1 MVGRPGQIMKE
12 KPIVVGVDAS
22 PAGAHAAETGVM
34 LAELM
39 GVSCRLVH
47 ASNDVWV
54 GAAGGGGLVDVATMT
69 TQVADLARATVLK
82 QLQGRVP
89 ESLLDSLLVRP
100 GPVAR
105 VLSDVSKETGAQ
117 LVVLGAKRHS
127 TIERWLGG
135 STAKNAVRALH
146 CPVLVTT
153 GPERIER
160 VLVAVDLSEM
170 ARPTL
175 ETAQTWA
182 GRFGAS
188 LRVLHVI
195 EPLLMGTEG
204 MPVLDVALFDAEA
217 EKAFDSATQPE
228 ITYPK
233 AERVVRRGSALAGIE
248 AEATAWKADLIVVG
262 AHGRG
267 RMERLF
273 LGSVSEGIVNSL
285 PASVLVVRT

>member
-1 MVGRPGQIMKE
+1 MNW

-22 PAGAHAAETGVM
+22 AAGVHAAETGVM
-34 LAELM
+34 LANLM
-39 GVSCRLVH
+39 GASCRLVH

-54 GAAGGGGLVDVATMT
+54 GAAAGGGLVDVATMT
-69 TQVADLARATVLK
+69 TQVADLARASVIQQLK
-82 QLQGRVP
+82 GRVP
-89 ESLLDSLLVRP
+89 DGLIDSLLVRP

-105 VLSDVSKETGAQ
+105 VLSEVSTETRAG
-117 LVVLGAKRHS
+117 LVVLGAKRH
-127 TIERWLGG
+127 TTLERWLGG

-153 GPERIER
+153 GPKRIER

-170 ARPTL
+170 AKPAL
-175 ETAQTWA
+175 QTAQAWA
-182 GRFGAS
+182 GLFDAS

-195 EPLLMGTEG
+195 EPLLIGTEG

-217 EKAFDSATQPE
+217 EKAFESGIGPE

-248 AEATAWKADLIVVG
+248 GEAAAWKADLIVLG

-267 RMERLF
+267 RMERVF
-273 LGSVSEGIVNSL
+273 LGSVSEGIVNAL

>member
-1 MVGRPGQIMKE
+1 MKW

-22 PAGAHAAETGVM
+22 TAGVHAAETGVM
-34 LAELM
+34 LADLM
-39 GVSCRLVH
+39 GVTCCLVH

-69 TQVADLARATVLK
+69 TQVADLARVSVLK
-82 QLQGRVP
+82 QLKGRVP
-89 ESLLDSLLVRP
+89 DGLIDSLLVQP

-105 VLSDVSKETGAQ
+105 VLSEVATETQAG
-117 LVVLGAKRHS
+117 LVVLGAKRHG
-127 TIERWLGG
+127 TIARWLGG
-135 STAKNAVRALH
+135 STAKNAIRALH
-146 CPVLVTT
+146 CPVLVTS

-170 ARPTL
+170 AETTL
-175 ETAQTWA
+175 QTAQAWA
-182 GRFGAS
+182 GLFDAS

-217 EKAFDSATQPE
+217 EKAFDSRIGP
-228 ITYPK
+228 TYPK
-233 AERVVRRGSALAGIE
+233 AERIVRRGSALAGIE
-248 AEATAWKADLIVVG
+248 AEAEAWKADLIVVG

-267 RMERLF
+267 RMERVL
-273 LGSVSEGIVNSL
+273 LGSVSEGLVNSL
-285 PASVLVVRT
+285 PTSVLIVRT